1 MKLSNELLAKII
13 TIFLLLLLILFSLM
27 FSNIYKK
34 KVLENYTEM
43 ELTEDDYTSNDF
55 SDKCVKFEPQPSPI
69 EEDSYIYYSPAPS
82 PSMYNSFFSNFTL
95 FSNAPAPSFSPS
107 PSPSFSPSP
116 SPSPDSTST
125 DLTE

>member
-27 FSNIYKK
+27 FSNIYQK

-55 SDKCVKFEPQPSPI
+55 SDKCVKFEQQPSPM
-69 EEDSYIYYSPAPS
+69 EEDSYIYYSPSPS
-82 PSMYNSFFSNFTL
+82 PSTYNSFFSNFTL
-95 FSNAPAPSFSPS
+95 FSNAPAPSPSFSPSPS

-116 SPSPDSTST
+116 DST
-125 DLTE
+125 E